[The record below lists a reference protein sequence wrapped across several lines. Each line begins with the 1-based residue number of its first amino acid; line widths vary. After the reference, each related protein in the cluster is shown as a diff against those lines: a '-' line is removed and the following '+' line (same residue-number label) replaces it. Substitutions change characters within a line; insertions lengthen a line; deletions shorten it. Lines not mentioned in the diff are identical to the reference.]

1 MTAAP
6 TTREKA
12 PSHLDTHKHILFG
25 HTTKQCIL
33 PLAIFS
39 PVDGK
44 KRREATILDRHNP
57 LAGWQVD
64 RRSIR
69 FVGHDLERPEC
80 IVAERDGTLWS
91 ADGRGGVVRID
102 PDGSQTLVLQS
113 TRTVNEARS
122 FEDRYVHTAGSL
134 PNGLAIDTDGSFLI
148 ANFGTDS
155 LERMTRDGTTST
167 LLDRI
172 EGQPVGKANF
182 VTRDS
187 KGRLYL
193 TVTTRMVP
201 WTRHVETMSHDG
213 YIALIDERGA
223 RIVAD
228 GLCGTNELRF
238 DPDERFLYVAETT
251 ARRISRFEVR
261 EDGTLSDR
269 ETYGPE
275 NVGGFCDGIA
285 FDAVGNLWSTLI
297 MADRLIALT
306 PQGDVLVLL
315 DDGDPASTA
324 ALDAAWAAGTVTP
337 EIMAGA
343 TGTLCPWMASVTFGG
358 PDLKTVYL
366 GSLRGSRIPVFR
378 SPVAGLPLIHW

>member
-1 MTAAP
+1 MARRRSRTGAA
-6 TTREKA
+6 A
-12 PSHLDTHKHILFG
+12 
-25 HTTKQCIL
+25 
-33 PLAIFS
+33 
-39 PVDGK
+39 
-44 KRREATILDRHNP
+44 ILDRANP
-57 LAGWQVD
+57 LAGWQVNRD
-64 RRSIR
+64 DIR
-69 FVGHDLERPEC
+69 FIGEGLERPEC
-80 IVAERDGTLWS
+80 ILAERDGTLWS

-102 PDGSQTLVLQS
+102 PDGAQTLILQS
-113 TRTVNEARS
+113 TRAVNVARS
-122 FEDRYVHTAGSL
+122 FEDRYVNTAGSL
-134 PNGLAIDTDGSFLI
+134 PNGLAFDADGSFLI

-155 LERMTRDGTTST
+155 LERMTRDGKTTT
-167 LLDRI
+167 LLNAID
-172 EGQPVGKANF
+172 GKPLGKANF

-238 DPDERFLYVAETT
+238 DLQERFLYVAETT

-261 EDGTLSDR
+261 DDGTLSDR
-269 ETYGPE
+269 ETYGPDT
-275 NVGGFCDGIA
+275 VGGFCDGIA
-285 FDAVGNLWSTLI
+285 FDAAGNLWSTLI

-306 PQGDVLVLL
+306 PRGDVLVLL
-315 DDGDPASTA
+315 DDGDPAGTA
-324 ALDAAWAAGTVTP
+324 ALDAAWVEGKVTP

-343 TGTLCPWMASVTFGG
+343 SGTLCPWMASVTFGG

-366 GSLRGSRIPVFR
+366 GSLRGDRIPFFR
-378 SPVAGLPLIHW
+378 SPVAGLPLMHW